1 MDISVNSVANVVA
14 IPKRTANTEKSGPE
28 ERSIGQDNV
37 ALAPVPGMVD
47 KVSKASGEDS
57 NMSNGQQGKTKE
69 QVDNA
74 LKNINN
80 FFQMSKRTMQFSMNE
95 STGKMVIEIKD
106 EKTGEVIRQIP
117 SEEVLQ
123 LEKKLDEVQ
132 GLLFS
137 KKA

>member
-1 MDISVNSVANVVA
+1 MDISVNSIANVVA
-14 IPKRTANTEKSGPE
+14 IPKRTASTEKSGQE
-28 ERSIGQDNV
+28 ERNVGQDTV
-37 ALAPVPGMVD
+37 ALASVPGMVE
-47 KVSKASGEDS
+47 KVSKTSGEKNDIS
-57 NMSNGQQGKTKE
+57 NEQLGKTKE
-69 QVDNA
+69 EVSNA

-80 FFQMSKRTMQFSMNE
+80 FFQMSKRTMQFSINE
-95 STGKMVIEIKD
+95 GTGKMVIEIKD

>member
-1 MDISVNSVANVVA
+1 VDISVNSVANVVA
-14 IPKRTANTEKSGPE
+14 ISKRTANTEKSGPE
-28 ERSIGQDNV
+28 ERSIGQDNA

-47 KVSKASGEDS
+47 KVSKTSGEDS
-57 NMSNGQQGKTKE
+57 NLSNGQQGKTKE

>member
-1 MDISVNSVANVVA
+1 MDFSINSIANVAA
-14 IPKRTANTEKSGPE
+14 IPKRTASSEKSGQE
-28 ERSIGQDNV
+28 ERNIGQDNV
-37 ALAPVPGMVD
+37 ALVSASGTTD
-47 KVSKASGEDS
+47 KVSKPSTQ
-57 NMSNGQQGKTKE
+57 SNGEPSGQPEKTKDR
-69 QVDNA
+69 VDSA
-74 LKNINN
+74 LKNINS
-80 FFQMSKRTMQFSMNE
+80 FFQMSKRTMQFSVSE
-95 STGKMVIEIKD
+95 GSGKMVVEIKD

>member
-14 IPKRTANTEKSGPE
+14 ISKRTANTEKSGPE
-28 ERSIGQDNV
+28 ERSIGQDNA

-47 KVSKASGEDS
+47 KVSKTSGEDS
-57 NMSNGQQGKTKE
+57 NLSNGQQGKTKE